1 MESTQLSSTIPVNDE
16 KMDVVFVG
24 HVDHGKS
31 TVVGRLLADTGSLPQ
46 GKLEQVRL
54 NCERNSRPFEY
65 AFLIDAL
72 KDEASQNITI
82 DSARVFFKST
92 QRRYMILDAP
102 GHIEFIKNMVTGAA
116 RAEAAL
122 LVIDAQEGIQENS
135 RRHGYLLKMIGVR
148 QIIVLINKMDL
159 VGYQEEAFNRLR
171 AEFGLY
177 LEGIGV
183 KPVGYIPVSGREG
196 DNIASLSTRMPWYQ
210 GHTVLSGLDGLQK
223 APPLMNQPLRMPVQ
237 DIYRFTLF
245 GDNRRIVAGTLSSG
259 SLCVGDEIV
268 FYPSGKRSKVK
279 TIEAFNKPPQTEA
292 GVGQS
297 VGFTLE
303 EQLYIQRGEIATRP
317 HEEPPKVSKK
327 LRASIFWLGKE
338 PMVAR
343 KQYLLKLGTAK
354 VRAQIDKINQVQDA
368 SSGTI
373 ISGRT
378 VIQHH
383 EVAEVEL
390 SLQSDLAFDLADHL
404 PNTSRFVIVDQY
416 EICGGGIIL
425 SEIEDVESQVRESVI
440 RRNLRWIRGGVTLE
454 QREERFSQRPA
465 LVLVTGKQGVGRKR
479 LAQALETRLFQAGRL
494 VYYLGFGSVIYGVD
508 SDLKGSESLETRYEH
523 IRRLAE
529 VAHILLDT
537 GQILILTAVEL
548 TQEDLSL
555 LKTIIDPD
563 FIETI
568 WVGEE
573 VTTDIRFDLKIEI
586 LDDVDSAV
594 TQIRHLLQEHGVVF
608 RV

>member
-1 MESTQLSSTIPVNDE
+1 METLHFNTTIPVNDE

-82 DSARVFFKST
+82 DAARVFFKST

-122 LVIDAQEGIQENS
+122 LVIDAQEGVQENS
-135 RRHGYLLKMIGVR
+135 RRHGYLLKMIGIR

-159 VGYQEEAFNRLR
+159 VGYQEEVYKRLQVEYG
-171 AEFGLY
+171 AY
-177 LEGIGV
+177 LESIGV
-183 KPVGYIPVSGREG
+183 NPVGYIPVSGREG
-196 DNIASLSTRMPWYQ
+196 DNIASLSPRMPWYQ
-210 GHTVLSGLDGLQK
+210 GDTVLSGLDSLQK
-223 APPLMNQPLRMPVQ
+223 APPLVNQPLRMPVQ

-245 GDNRRIVAGTLSSG
+245 GDSRRIVAGTLSSG

-268 FYPSGKRSKVK
+268 FYPSGKRSKIK
-279 TIEAFNKPPQTEA
+279 TIEAFNRPVQQEA
-292 GVGQS
+292 GTGQTVGI
-297 VGFTLE
+297 TLE
-303 EQLYIQRGEIATRP
+303 EQIYIQRGEIATRAS
-317 HEEPPKVSKK
+317 EAPPRVSKK

-338 PMVAR
+338 PLVMR
-343 KQYLLKLGTAK
+343 KQYLLKLGSAK
-354 VRAQIDKINQVQDA
+354 VRAQVEKINQVQDA

-373 ISGRT
+373 LANRSSIE
-378 VIQHH
+378 HH
-383 EVAEVEL
+383 EVAEVEF
-390 SLQSDLAFDLADHL
+390 SLQSDLAFDLADTL
-404 PNTSRFVIVDQY
+404 PGTSRFVIVDQY
-416 EICGGGIIL
+416 EICGGGIVL
-425 SEIEDVESQVRESVI
+425 AEISDTESQVRESVI
-440 RRNLRWIRGGVTLE
+440 RRNLRWVRGGVTLE
-454 QREERFSQRPA
+454 QRQERYSQRPA
-465 LVLVTGKQGVGRKR
+465 LILVTGKQGVGRKR

-508 SDLKGSESLETRYEH
+508 SDLKRIDSIETRQEH

-529 VAHILLDT
+529 VAHILLDS
-537 GQILILTAVEL
+537 GHILILTAVEL
-548 TQEDLSL
+548 TQEDLNL
-555 LKTIIDPD
+555 LKTIIDPE

-568 WVGEE
+568 WVGEDI
-573 VTTDIRFDLKIEI
+573 TTNIRFDLKIEI
-586 LDDVDSAV
+586 LDDVESAV
-594 TQIRHLLQEHGVVF
+594 TQIRHLLQEHNVVF